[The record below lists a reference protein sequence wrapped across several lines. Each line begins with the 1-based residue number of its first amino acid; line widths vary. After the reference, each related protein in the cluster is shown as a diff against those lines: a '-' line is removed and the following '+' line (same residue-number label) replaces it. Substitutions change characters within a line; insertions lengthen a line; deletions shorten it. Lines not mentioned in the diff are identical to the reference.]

1 MRSPDHWQA
10 EALRSFAVDQ
20 RIAIKSAKGPGKTT
34 LLAWCGWNFLVT
46 REHCNIA
53 AMSISG
59 DNLGNRL
66 WKELVTWRLLVHVTE
81 RWPHHQANS
90 PARSL
95 L

>member
-59 DNLGNRL
+59 DNLGNGFCATSAACRGNVRVL
-66 WKELVTWRLLVHVTE
+66 I
-81 RWPHHQANS
+81 
-90 PARSL
+90 RSTAPRA
-95 L
+95 